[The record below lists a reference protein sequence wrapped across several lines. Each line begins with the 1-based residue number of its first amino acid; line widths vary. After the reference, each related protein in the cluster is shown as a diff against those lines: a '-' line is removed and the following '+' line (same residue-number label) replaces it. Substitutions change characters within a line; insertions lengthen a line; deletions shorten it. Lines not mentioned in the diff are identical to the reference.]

1 MQSNKTKVEAGTAKD
16 IRKAISLW
24 ESIKSRAKIYRRKA
38 MSGMSGDVC
47 YCFITEKQGLFL
59 MSLCRKANMEHPSS
73 QDVFALEMG
82 IGLSIAPAKFGF
94 RCDWQEFSEQTM
106 LG

>member
-1 MQSNKTKVEAGTAKD
+1 MQILENKQ
-16 IRKAISLW
+16 ISAVGLW

-47 YCFITEKQGLFL
+47 HCFITDKQASFL
-59 MSLCRKANMEHPSS
+59 KSLCRKENMEHPSS

-82 IGLSIAPAKFGF
+82 IGLSISPVKFGF
-94 RCDWQEFSEQTM
+94 RCDWQEFPTLTNQERK
-106 LG
+106 